1 MTGYLID
8 SHVLVWAVLQDRR
21 LSPRARD
28 ILVGPSPVFLSSATL
43 WELSLKESR
52 GKLFLPGL
60 DDILV
65 RNKVLEL
72 PVRWRDARFAAG
84 LPNHHADPFD
94 RLIVAQA
101 ILDEL
106 VLVTAD
112 AVLPRYSVR
121 TTY

>member
-1 MTGYLID
+1 MTGYLLD

-21 LSPRARD
+21 LSQRARD
-28 ILVGPSPVFLSSATL
+28 ILAGAGPIFLSSATL
-43 WELSLKESR
+43 WELSLKES
-52 GKLFLPGL
+52 
-60 DDILV
+60 LV
-65 RNKVLEL
+65 RNNVLEL

-101 ILDEL
+101 ILGDL

>member
-8 SHVLVWAVLQDRR
+8 SHVLVWAVLQDTR
-21 LSPRARD
+21 LSRRARD
-28 ILVGPSPVFLSSATL
+28 VLGGSQPVYLSAATL

-60 DDILV
+60 EDLLV
-65 RNKVLEL
+65 TNQIMEL
-72 PVRWRDARFAAG
+72 PVRWREARVAAS

-101 ILDEL
+101 ITEDLT
-106 VLVTAD
+106 LVTAD
-112 AVLPRYSVR
+112 AALSRYAVR
-121 TTY
+121 MTY